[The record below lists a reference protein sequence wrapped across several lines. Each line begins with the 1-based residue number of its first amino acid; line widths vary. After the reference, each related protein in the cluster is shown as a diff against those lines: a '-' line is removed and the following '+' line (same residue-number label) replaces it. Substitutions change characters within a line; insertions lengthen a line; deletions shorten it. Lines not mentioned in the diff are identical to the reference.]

1 MIDLSVV
8 VPILDD
14 DLRLKELVPEL
25 SGAFNEVVII
35 DGGESELAQ
44 QLAEHHGAVYS
55 RCCPSRGRQIAKGV
69 DVASKE
75 VIWVLHVDAYNLG
88 HPISRLKEIC
98 ESRLAIWGRFDV
110 EMPRLRFVPRLMN
123 MRSRLTKICTGDQ
136 GMFFSRALIDKIGGF
151 PSQPLM
157 EDLEASR
164 RLKKTFPDAFVAC
177 REKLGTSDRRWL
189 TNGLMRTI
197 FHMWWY
203 RILYFFGV
211 SPSALYRKYYGR
223 K

>member
-14 DLRLKELVPEL
+14 DLQLKELLPEL
-25 SGAFNEVVII
+25 SGAFSEVIII

-55 RCCPSRGRQIAKGV
+55 RSCPSRGLQIAKGV

-75 VIWVLHVDAYNLG
+75 VIWVLHVDAYNLE
-88 HPISRLKEIC
+88 HPTSRLREIR
-98 ESRLAIWGRFDV
+98 ESGLVIWGRFDV
-110 EMPRLRFVPRLMN
+110 EMPRLRCVPRLMN

-136 GMFFSRALIDKIGGF
+136 GMFFSKKLIEEIGGF
-151 PSQPLM
+151 PSQSLM
-157 EDLEASR
+157 EDVEASR
-164 RLKKTFPDAFVAC
+164 CLKKKFPDAFVAC
-177 REKLGTSDRRWL
+177 REKLGASDRRWL
-189 TNGLMRTI
+189 TNGLVRTI

-211 SPSALYRKYYGR
+211 SPYTLYRKYYGG

>member
-14 DLRLKELVPEL
+14 DLQLKELLPEL
-25 SGAFNEVVII
+25 SGAFSEVVII

-55 RCCPSRGRQIAKGV
+55 RCCPSRGLQIAKGV
-69 DVASKE
+69 NISSKE
-75 VIWVLHVDAYNLG
+75 VIWVLHVDAYNLD

-98 ESRLAIWGRFDV
+98 ESRLTIWGRFDV
-110 EMPRLRFVPRLMN
+110 EMPRLRCVPRLMN

-136 GMFFSRALIDKIGGF
+136 GMFFSRKLIEEIGGF
-151 PSQPLM
+151 PSQSLM

-164 RLKKTFPDAFVAC
+164 CLKKMFPDAFVAC
-177 REKLGTSDRRWL
+177 REKLGASDRRWL
-189 TNGLMRTI
+189 ANGLVRTI

-211 SPSALYRKYYGR
+211 SPSALYRKYYGQ

>member
-14 DLRLKELVPEL
+14 DLQLKELLPEL
-25 SGAFNEVVII
+25 SGAFSEVIII

-55 RCCPSRGRQIAKGV
+55 RSCPSRGLQIAKGV

-75 VIWVLHVDAYNLG
+75 VIWVLHVDAYNLE
-88 HPISRLKEIC
+88 HPTSRLREIR
-98 ESRLAIWGRFDV
+98 ESGIVIWGRFDV
-110 EMPRLRFVPRLMN
+110 EMPRLRCVPRLMN

-136 GMFFSRALIDKIGGF
+136 GMFFSKKLIEEIGGF
-151 PSQPLM
+151 PSQSLM
-157 EDLEASR
+157 EDVEASR
-164 RLKKTFPDAFVAC
+164 CLKKKFPDAFVAC
-177 REKLGTSDRRWL
+177 REKLGASDRRWL
-189 TNGLMRTI
+189 TNGLVRTI

-211 SPSALYRKYYGR
+211 SPYTLYRKYYGG

>member
-14 DLRLKELVPEL
+14 DLQLKELLPEL
-25 SGAFNEVVII
+25 SGAFSEVVII

-55 RCCPSRGRQIAKGV
+55 RSCPSRGLQIAKGV

-75 VIWVLHVDAYNLG
+75 VIWVLHVDAYNLE
-88 HPISRLKEIC
+88 HPTSRLREIR
-98 ESRLAIWGRFDV
+98 ESGLVIWGRFDV
-110 EMPRLRFVPRLMN
+110 EMPRLRCVPRLMN

-136 GMFFSRALIDKIGGF
+136 GMFFSKKLIEEIGGF
-151 PSQPLM
+151 PSQSLM
-157 EDLEASR
+157 EDVEASR
-164 RLKKTFPDAFVAC
+164 CLKKKFPDAFVAC
-177 REKLGTSDRRWL
+177 REKLGASDRRWL
-189 TNGLMRTI
+189 TNGLVRTI

-211 SPSALYRKYYGR
+211 SPYTLYRKYYGG

>member
-14 DLRLKELVPEL
+14 DLQLKELLPEL
-25 SGAFNEVVII
+25 SGAFSEVVII

-55 RCCPSRGRQIAKGV
+55 RSCPSRGLQIAKGV

-75 VIWVLHVDAYNLG
+75 VIWVLHVDAYNLE
-88 HPISRLKEIC
+88 HPISRLREIR
-98 ESRLAIWGRFDV
+98 ESGLVIWGRFDV
-110 EMPRLRFVPRLMN
+110 EMPRLRCVPRLMN

-136 GMFFSRALIDKIGGF
+136 GMFFSKKLIEEIGGF
-151 PSQPLM
+151 PSQSLM

-164 RLKKTFPDAFVAC
+164 CLKKMFPDAFVAC
-177 REKLGTSDRRWL
+177 REKLGASDRRWL
-189 TNGLMRTI
+189 TNGLVRTI

-211 SPSALYRKYYGR
+211 SPSTLYRKYYSR

>member
-14 DLRLKELVPEL
+14 DLQLKELLPEL
-25 SGAFNEVVII
+25 SGTFSEVVII

-55 RCCPSRGRQIAKGV
+55 RCCPSRGLQIAKGV

-75 VIWVLHVDAYNLG
+75 VIWVLHVDAYNLE
-88 HPISRLKEIC
+88 HPTSRLREIR
-98 ESRLAIWGRFDV
+98 ESGLVIWGRFDV
-110 EMPRLRFVPRLMN
+110 EMPRLRCVPRLMN

-136 GMFFSRALIDKIGGF
+136 GMFFSRKFIEEIGGF
-151 PSQPLM
+151 PSQSLM

-164 RLKKTFPDAFVAC
+164 CLKKMFPDAFVAC
-177 REKLGTSDRRWL
+177 REKLGASDRRWL
-189 TNGLMRTI
+189 TNGLARTI
-197 FHMWWY
+197 LHMWWY

-211 SPSALYRKYYGR
+211 SPSTLYRKYYGG

>member
-14 DLRLKELVPEL
+14 DLQLKELLPEL
-25 SGAFNEVVII
+25 SGALSEIVII

-44 QLAEHHGAVYS
+44 QLAAHHGAVYL
-55 RCCPSRGRQIAKGV
+55 RCCPSRGGQIAKGV
-69 DVASKE
+69 EVASKE
-75 VIWVLHVDAYNLG
+75 IIWVLHVDAYNLV

-110 EMPRLRFVPRLMN
+110 EMPGLRCVPRLMN
-123 MRSRLTKICTGDQ
+123 IRSRLTKICTGDQ
-136 GMFFSRALIDKIGGF
+136 GIFFSRTLIEKIGGF
-151 PSQPLM
+151 PSQSLM
-157 EDLEASR
+157 EDVEASR
-164 RLKKTFPDAFVAC
+164 CLKQKFPDAFVAC
-177 REKLGTSDRRWL
+177 REKLGASDHRWL
-189 TNGLMRTI
+189 TNGLVRTI

-211 SPSALYRKYYGR
+211 SPSTLYRKYYRR

>member
-1 MIDLSVV
+1 MIDLTVV

-14 DLRLKELVPEL
+14 DLQLKELLTKL
-25 SGAFNEVVII
+25 SGTFSEIVII
-35 DGGESELAQ
+35 DGGESEFAR
-44 QLAEHHGAVYS
+44 QLAEYHGAVYS

-75 VIWVLHVDAYNLG
+75 VIWVLHVDSYNLD

-98 ESRLAIWGRFDV
+98 ESRLSIWGRFDV
-110 EMPRLRFVPRLMN
+110 EMPRLRFVPRFMN

-136 GMFFSRALIDKIGGF
+136 GMFFSKKLIEEIGGF
-151 PSQPLM
+151 PLQSLM
-157 EDLEASR
+157 EDVEASR
-164 RLKKTFPDAFVAC
+164 CLKKMFPDAFVAC
-177 REKLGTSDRRWL
+177 REKLGASDRRWL
-189 TNGLMRTI
+189 SKGLVRTI

-211 SPSALYRKYYGR
+211 SPSTLYRKYYGR